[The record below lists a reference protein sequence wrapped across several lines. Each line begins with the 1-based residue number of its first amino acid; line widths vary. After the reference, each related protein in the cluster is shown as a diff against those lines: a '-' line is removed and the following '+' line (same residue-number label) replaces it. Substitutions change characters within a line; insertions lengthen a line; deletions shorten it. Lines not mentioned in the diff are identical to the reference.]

1 MGLAVEWKA
10 VAIFLAVAGAGGA
23 LLAQTERLERAERR
37 RAAAELAGASAF
49 ALEQQ
54 LSRSLTAP
62 FALAALVRQA
72 GGARD
77 FEAVAEE
84 LLGLYGGIDSLQLAP
99 DGVLRLIHPLPGN
112 ERALGLDLRTDPL
125 HRADVETATRT
136 RKLVLAGPF
145 PLRQGGM
152 GLAGRVAVFVPD
164 GPGERFWGVAS
175 AIIRLPR
182 LLEASRLERLGEAGY
197 DYQLRRRLPAPGAAE
212 IIASGGG
219 EPQDP
224 VSIAVRVPGNGWTL
238 TVAPRGGWGGRGPV
252 ALWGLGVLLVALLVS
267 GLSLRVL
274 RLPELLRREVAART
288 GQLTEALAERQK
300 AEQALA
306 QAHKLEAV
314 GQLAGGV
321 AHDFNNLL
329 AAILGYADLL
339 KNEAAPGSLA
349 EEAAGTIAQAA
360 QRASDLTRQLLAFA
374 RKGKVRDEPVD
385 VHLLVGEAAQLLSRT
400 IDKRVRVV
408 QELRAPRSTVR
419 GDAAQLQQ
427 VVINLAV
434 NARDA
439 MPQGGTLTLGSEVQ
453 ALTDD
458 DAHARGMAPG
468 ECLVLS
474 VTDTGAGIPATVRD
488 RIFEPFFTTKG
499 EGRGTGLGLASAYG
513 IARGHGGAIRVYS
526 EEGKGTRFLVYLPL
540 HGDTP
545 IATPPPAARPTG
557 EGRVLVIDDEEVVRA
572 AAARILASLGY
583 EPVPLGSGAAAV
595 EWVQGHPGEAAAAL
609 LDLSMPGLDG
619 HDCFRAMRALDPTL
633 PVLIA
638 SGYARD
644 GRVQEMLDG
653 GAGDFVA
660 KPYLVA
666 DLAQA
671 LARLPVRRVAG
682 VGPPSAPP

>member
-1 MGLAVEWKA
+1 MQRASEWKA
-10 VAIFLAVAGAGGA
+10 AVVFLAVAGAGA
-23 LLAQTERLERAERR
+23 AFLAQTERLERIERR

-77 FEAVAEE
+77 FDAVAEE

-99 DGVLRLIHPLPGN
+99 GGVLRLIHPLAGN
-112 ERALGLDLRTDPL
+112 EAALGIDLRTDPL
-125 HRADVETATRT
+125 HRADVEAAIRT

-145 PLRQGGM
+145 RLRQGGM
-152 GLAGRVAVFVPD
+152 GLAGRVAVFVPE

-175 AIIRLPR
+175 AIIRLPG
-182 LLEASRLERLGEAGY
+182 LLQASRLERLGEAGY
-197 DYQLRRRLPAPGAAE
+197 DYQLRRKAPAASGTE
-212 IIASGGG
+212 LIASGGA

-224 VSIAVRVPGNGWTL
+224 VSIEVRVPGNGWTL
-238 TVAPRGGWGGRGPV
+238 AVAPRGGWGGRMPV
-252 ALWGLGVLLVALLVS
+252 ALEGLGVLVAALVVS

-274 RLPELLRREVAART
+274 RQPELLRQQVEART
-288 GQLTEALAERQK
+288 AELTEALAERQK

-339 KNEAAPGSLA
+339 RNEAPPGSLA
-349 EEAAGTIAQAA
+349 EEAARTIAQAA

-385 VHLLVGEAAQLLSRT
+385 VHLLVGEAARLLSRT
-400 IDKRVRVV
+400 IDKRITVV
-408 QELRAPRSTVR
+408 QELRAQRSTVR

-439 MPQGGTLTLGSEVQ
+439 MAQGGTLTLGTEMQ
-453 ALTDD
+453 ALSDD

-474 VTDTGAGIPATVRD
+474 VTDTGVGIPAAVRD

-540 HGDTP
+540 HDQAPATTP
-545 IATPPPAARPTG
+545 APVAPPTG
-557 EGRVLVIDDEEVVRA
+557 EGRVLVIDDEEVVRLSA
-572 AAARILASLGY
+572 NRILASLGY
-583 EPVPLGSGAAAV
+583 EPVSLEGGAAAV
-595 EWVQGHPGEAAAAL
+595 EWVRSHPGRAAAAL

-619 HDCFRAMRALDPTL
+619 HDCFRAMRAIDPAL

-644 GRVQEMLDG
+644 GRVQEMLDA
-653 GAGDFVA
+653 GAGGFVA

-666 DLAQA
+666 DLAEA
-671 LARLPVRRVAG
+671 LARLPVRKVAG
-682 VGPPSAPP
+682 SGG

>member
-1 MGLAVEWKA
+1 MRRAVEWKA
-10 VAIFLAVAGAGGA
+10 AAIFLAVAGAGGA
-23 LLAQTERLERAERR
+23 LLAQTERLERAEHR

-49 ALEQQ
+49 ALEQE

-99 DGVLRLIHPLPGN
+99 DGVLQLIHPLPGN

-125 HRADVETATRT
+125 HRADVEAAIRT

-145 PLRQGGM
+145 PLRQGGV

-175 AIIRLPR
+175 AIIRLPG
-182 LLEASRLERLGEAGY
+182 LLQASRLERLAEVGY
-197 DYQLRRRLPAPGAAE
+197 DYQLRRQAPATGATE
-212 IIASGGG
+212 VIASAGSQ
-219 EPQDP
+219 PRDP
-224 VSIAVRVPGNGWTL
+224 ISIPVRVPGDGWSL
-238 TVAPRGGWGGRGPV
+238 SVAPSGGWGGGTRV
-252 ALWGLGVLLVALLVS
+252 VLWALGVLLVALLVS

-274 RLPELLRREVAART
+274 RLPELLRQQVAART
-288 GQLTEALAERQK
+288 AELTEALEARQK

-339 KNEAAPGSLA
+339 RTEAPPGSLA

-360 QRASDLTRQLLAFA
+360 QRAADLTRQLLAFA

-385 VHLLVGEAAQLLSRT
+385 VHLLVGEAARLLSRT
-400 IDKRVRVV
+400 IDKGIAVV
-408 QELRAPRSTVR
+408 QDLRAPRSTVR

-453 ALTDD
+453 VLSDD
-458 DAHARGMAPG
+458 DAHERGMAPG

-474 VTDTGAGIPATVRD
+474 VTDTGVGIPAAVRD

-526 EEGKGTRFLVYLPL
+526 EEGRGSRFLVYLPL
-540 HGDTP
+540 HGEEL
-545 IATPPPAARPTG
+545 ATARPPLALPTG
-557 EGRVLVIDDEEVVRA
+557 EGRVLVIDDEEVVRLSTT
-572 AAARILASLGY
+572 RILASLGY
-583 EPVPLGSGAAAV
+583 QPVPLEGGAQAV
-595 EWVQGHPGEAAAAL
+595 DWVRSHAGEAAAAL

-619 HDCFRAMRALDPTL
+619 YDCFRAMRALDPAL
-633 PVLIA
+633 PVLVA

-644 GRVQEMLDG
+644 GRVQEMLDAGPG
-653 GAGDFVA
+653 GFVA
-660 KPYLVA
+660 KPYLIA
-666 DLAQA
+666 DLAEA
-671 LARLPVRRVAG
+671 LARLPVRKAG
-682 VGPPSAPP
+682 PGAAR